1 MPAPTARTGLSA
13 RGRWV
18 GCEQPATVTRCFAGR
33 ESEMDVVAK
42 AVEECARAAK
52 RAAPSLATASEQA
65 IDAALFSMAERLLTH
80 REEVLEAN
88 RADVAKAREEG
99 MSAGLLDR
107 LTITEE
113 RLTGMAGQLRLLA
126 GAPHQD

>member
-65 IDAALFSMAERLLTH
+65 IDAALFAMAERLLTH
-80 REEVLEAN
+80 REKELEAH
-88 RADVAKAREEG
+88 RAEG
-99 MSAGLLDR
+99 GKPR
-107 LTITEE
+107 W
-113 RLTGMAGQLRLLA
+113 GG
-126 GAPHQD
+126 